1 MVYPNAAVWSS
12 YMKYILPIIVMMFLG
27 CAGHSPGIDSHR
39 VINPGG
45 GLGCV
50 LYTVD
55 PGDELQYTFSST
67 AWIGL
72 PDEGRRWRWHETKC
86 GPLPLAYTEPFTFV
100 VVADGPEVTILWI
113 GVK

>member
-1 MVYPNAAVWSS
+1 MKHLLTIIAA
-12 YMKYILPIIVMMFLG
+12 ILIS
-27 CAGHSPGIDSHR
+27 CHATSPGIDSHR

-45 GLGCV
+45 GLGYV

-55 PGDELQYTFSST
+55 PGAELQYTFSST

-86 GPLPLAYTEPFTFV
+86 GPLPLGYTEPFTFV
-100 VVADGPEVTILWI
+100 VVADGAEVTILYL
-113 GVK
+113 GVE